1 MDHMS
6 SIKSAPANGAS
17 KMTDKFSADF
27 DGIKGMLSQAS
38 DQVRGK
44 VDEVRGKVEKNP
56 IAALC
61 AALGVGLVAG
71 LLLRRR

>member
-6 SIKSAPANGAS
+6 STKNAPANGAS

-27 DGIKGMLSQAS
+27 DGIKGMLSHAG
-38 DQVRGK
+38 DQVRDK

>member
-1 MDHMS
+1 MDRIS
-6 SIKSAPANGAS
+6 PAPANGAS
-17 KMTDKFSADF
+17 RMTDKFSADF
-27 DGIKGMLSQAS
+27 EGIKGMLSQAG

-56 IAALC
+56 ITALC
-61 AALGVGLVAG
+61 AAVGVGLVAG